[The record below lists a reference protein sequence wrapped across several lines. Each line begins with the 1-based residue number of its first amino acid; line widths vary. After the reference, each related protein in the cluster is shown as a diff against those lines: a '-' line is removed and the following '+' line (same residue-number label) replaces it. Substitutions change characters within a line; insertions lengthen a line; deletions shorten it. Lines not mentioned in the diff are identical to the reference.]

1 MHARNFHMQK
11 SRLPKNIAPLVLRT
25 AQIASLKSRD
35 RVSTTNSSASILRK
49 LVSFDTT
56 SRNSNLA
63 LIEWIAN
70 YLEGCGARVQLIH
83 NEGKDKANLLGSIGP
98 EREGGIVLSGHTDV
112 VPVDG
117 QEWTSDPFALVER
130 DGRLYGRGSSDMKG
144 FIASSLAALEHWQ
157 GLTLLR
163 PLHFAFSYD
172 EEIGCFGAHSL
183 VERIV
188 DSLPRPAFAII
199 GEPTDMKIGVAHN
212 GVTGAHTSFR
222 GVAAHA
228 SDPSR
233 GVNAIDAAADF
244 VRFLRSVAAKPQL
257 LANGCTLNV
266 GQIVGG
272 SATNIVAER
281 CSVRWE
287 YRTAASQDAAVIQE
301 TINDYLRG
309 NTLAALD
316 IASEIELDVPQFVSG
331 MGRETVQMLT
341 GFGAKLPL
349 TTVPF
354 GSEAGIFERRSI
366 PSVVCGPG
374 SIDQAHRPD
383 EWIAR
388 AALEEADRFLSNV
401 GSWATLA
408 AAEQETV

>member
-1 MHARNFHMQK
+1 V
-11 SRLPKNIAPLVLRT
+11 P
-25 AQIASLKSRD
+25 
-35 RVSTTNSSASILRK
+35 TTNSSASILQR

-56 SRNSNLA
+56 SRHSNLP

-70 YLEGCGARVQLIH
+70 YLDSRDARVQLIY
-83 NEGKDKANLLGSIGP
+83 NEDRDKANLLASIGP
-98 EREGGIVLSGHTDV
+98 ESEGGIVLSGHTDV

-130 DGRLYGRGSSDMKG
+130 DGKLYGRGSSDMKG
-144 FIASSLAALEHWQ
+144 FIASCLAAVEPWQ
-157 GLTLLR
+157 RLTLLR

-183 VERIV
+183 VERIAGG
-188 DSLPRPAFAII
+188 LPLPAFAII
-199 GEPTDMKIGVAHN
+199 GEPTDMRIGVAHN
-212 GVTGAHTSFR
+212 GVTGLRTSFR

-233 GVNAIDAAADF
+233 GVNAIEAAVDF
-244 VRFLRSVAAKPQL
+244 VRFLRDVAALPQL
-257 LANGCTLNV
+257 RGHGCTFNV
-266 GQIVGG
+266 GQIAGG

-287 YRTAASQDAAVIQE
+287 YRTTGGQEAAIIQK
-301 TINDYLRG
+301 TIKDYIG
-309 NTLAALD
+309 GEALAAIG

-331 MGRETVQMLT
+331 LDEETLQVLKS
-341 GFGAKLPL
+341 FGAKLPL
-349 TTVPF
+349 TTLPF

-383 EWIAR
+383 EWIAC
-388 AALEEADRFLSNV
+388 AALDEADRFMANI
-401 GSWATLA
+401 GSWATCA
-408 AAEQETV
+408 AAGVTH

>member
-1 MHARNFHMQK
+1 M
-11 SRLPKNIAPLVLRT
+11 
-25 AQIASLKSRD
+25 
-35 RVSTTNSSASILRK
+35 STTNSSVSILQK

-56 SRNSNLA
+56 SRHSNLP

-70 YLEGCGARVQLIH
+70 YLDAHGARVQLIL
-83 NEGKDKANLLGSIGP
+83 NEGKDKANLLASIGP

-117 QEWTSDPFALVER
+117 QEWTSDPFVLAQR

-144 FIASSLAALEHWQ
+144 FIASSLAAVEQWRELA
-157 GLTLLR
+157 LRR

-183 VERIV
+183 VERIIAK
-188 DSLPRPAFAII
+188 LPRPAFAII
-199 GEPTDMKIGVAHN
+199 GEPTDMRIGVAHN
-212 GVTGAHTSFR
+212 GVTGARTSFR

-244 VRFLRSVAAKPQL
+244 VHFLRGVAASPQL
-257 LANGCTLNV
+257 RGQGCTFNV
-266 GQIVGG
+266 GQIAGG

-287 YRTAASQDAAVIQE
+287 YRTTAGESAKVIQKA
-301 TINDYLRG
+301 IDDYLKG
-309 NTLAALD
+309 GTLTAIE

-331 MGRETVQMLT
+331 VPAATLDLLT

-349 TTVPF
+349 TTLPF
-354 GSEAGIFERRSI
+354 GSEAGIFERSSI

-383 EWIAR
+383 EWIACT
-388 AALEEADRFLSNV
+388 ALDEADRFISKV
-401 GSWATLA
+401 AAWATEEA
-408 AAEQETV
+408 AGVTH

>member
-1 MHARNFHMQK
+1 
-11 SRLPKNIAPLVLRT
+11 
-25 AQIASLKSRD
+25 
-35 RVSTTNSSASILRK
+35 VSTTNSSASILQK

-56 SRNSNLA
+56 SRHSNLP
-63 LIEWIAN
+63 LIEWTAN
-70 YLEGCGARVQLIH
+70 YLETRGARVQLIH
-83 NEGKDKANLLGSIGP
+83 NQGKDKANLLASIGP

-117 QEWTSDPFALVER
+117 QEWTSDPFALTER

-144 FIASSLAALEHWQ
+144 FIASTLAAVEHWQ
-157 GLTLLR
+157 SLTLLR

-183 VERIV
+183 VERILEKV
-188 DSLPRPAFAII
+188 PRPAFAII
-199 GEPTDMKIGVAHN
+199 GEPTDMKIGVAHK

-228 SDPSR
+228 SDPTL
-233 GVNAIDAAADF
+233 GVNAIDAAVDF
-244 VRFLRSVAAKPQL
+244 VRFLREVAAMPQL
-257 LANGCTLNV
+257 QANGCTFNV
-266 GQIVGG
+266 GQIAGG

-287 YRTAASQDAAVIQE
+287 YRTAAGQDADVIQE
-301 TINDYLRG
+301 AINDYLRG
-309 NTLAALD
+309 SQLAALQ

-331 MGRETVQMLT
+331 IREETLRILT
-341 GFGAKLPL
+341 SFGAKLPL
-349 TTVPF
+349 TTLPF
-354 GSEAGIFERRSI
+354 GSEAGIFQRGSI

-383 EWIAR
+383 EWIAC
-388 AALEEADRFLSNV
+388 AALDEADRFMSKV
-401 GSWATLA
+401 GSWATLT
-408 AAEQETV
+408 Q

>member
-1 MHARNFHMQK
+1 M
-11 SRLPKNIAPLVLRT
+11 SP
-25 AQIASLKSRD
+25 
-35 RVSTTNSSASILRK
+35 TNSSASILQK

-56 SRNSNLA
+56 SRNSNLP

-70 YLEGCGARVQLIH
+70 YLEACGARVQLIH
-83 NEGKDKANLLGSIGP
+83 NEGMNKANLLASIGP

-117 QEWTSDPFALVER
+117 QDWTSDPFALVER

-144 FIASSLAALEHWQ
+144 FIASSLAAVEHWQ
-157 GLTLLR
+157 RLTLQR

-183 VERIV
+183 VERIAESV
-188 DSLPRPAFAII
+188 PRPAFAII

-228 SDPSR
+228 SDPSL

-244 VRFLRSVAAKPQL
+244 VRFLRGVATMPQL
-257 LANGCTLNV
+257 LANGCTFNV
-266 GQIVGG
+266 GQIAGG
-272 SATNIVAER
+272 AATNIVAER

-287 YRTAASQDAAVIQE
+287 YRTSARQDASAIQE
-301 TINDYLRG
+301 TINDYLSSDS
-309 NTLAALD
+309 LAALH

-331 MGRETVQMLT
+331 MGHETIQMLT

-349 TTVPF
+349 TTLPF
-354 GSEAGIFERRSI
+354 GSEAGIFERCGV

-388 AALEEADRFLSNV
+388 AALEEADRFLSKV
-401 GSWATLA
+401 GSWATL
-408 AAEQETV
+408 TH